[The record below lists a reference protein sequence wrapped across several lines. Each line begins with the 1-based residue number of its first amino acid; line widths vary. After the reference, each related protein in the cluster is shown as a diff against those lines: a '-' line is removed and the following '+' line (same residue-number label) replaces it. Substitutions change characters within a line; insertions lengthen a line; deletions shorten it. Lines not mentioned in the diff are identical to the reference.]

1 MSSKSQTTNKNSK
14 TSTKVTSQKA
24 GASNASTTE
33 EVAVVVAPVAVAP
46 VAVAPVVVAPVAVEP
61 VTAAP
66 ATQTGGAKSK
76 KSKAAKVA
84 VPEVVTEATPVAVS
98 AAPAVEDVAQVG
110 GAKAKKPRAPKQSA
124 KNTKATTEVKTK
136 SAKAPKTPKTPKAPK
151 AQKGVATEDEP
162 EAVTNSDGKVVRS
175 FKVMLPG
182 VETYEGRFTGLT
194 PYQAA
199 NKALS
204 KYYRETEQ
212 PKKEIVFTIR
222 ESTRGSKRSTYTYNG
237 KREKLK
243 VPVEYSIKDGRTI
256 VKNFKNRLVK
266 VKKNEET
273 TVTA

>member
-1 MSSKSQTTNKNSK
+1 MSSKSQNKSSK
-14 TSTKVTSQKA
+14 NTKVA
-24 GASNASTTE
+24 TTKDVSSKDVSPSVPTE
-33 EVAVVVAPVAVAP
+33 TTPVVVAAP
-46 VAVAPVVVAPVAVEP
+46 VVVAPVVVAPTEVAQV
-61 VTAAP
+61 
-66 ATQTGGAKSK
+66 GGAKSK
-76 KSKAAKVA
+76 KSKSAKAVNQESVPVVA
-84 VPEVVTEATPVAVS
+84 VAPVVE
-98 AAPAVEDVAQVG
+98 EVAQVG
-110 GAKAKKPRAPKQSA
+110 GAKAKKSKAVKTTSA
-124 KNTKATTEVKTK
+124 VKTTGAVKGTK
-136 SAKAPKTPKTPKAPK
+136 SAKAPKAPKAPK
-151 AQKGVATEDEP
+151 ATSTATEDDAP

-237 KREKLK
+237 KREKLT

-266 VKKNEET
+266 VKKNET
-273 TVTA
+273 NVTA